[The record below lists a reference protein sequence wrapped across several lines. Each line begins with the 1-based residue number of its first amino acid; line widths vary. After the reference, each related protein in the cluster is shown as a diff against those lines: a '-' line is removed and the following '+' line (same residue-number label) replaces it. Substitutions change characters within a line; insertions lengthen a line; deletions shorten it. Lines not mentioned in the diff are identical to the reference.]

1 MLGEGSRGAT
11 LEQCITKLLLLN
23 IQIIG
28 MSATLGETK
37 EVGQFLNANIYETNF
52 RAVPLR
58 EMAKI
63 GCSIFLIDSEGKLN
77 LESERQLAVNM
88 FLCKYE
94 KFLIFILEKSKNG
107 SGWDFFASFA

>member
-37 EVGQFLNANIYETNF
+37 EIGQFLHANIYETDF

-58 EMAKI
+58 EMTKI
-63 GCSIFLIDSEGKLN
+63 GCSIFLIDSDGKIN
-77 LESERQLAVNM
+77 LESERRLAV
-88 FLCKYE
+88 
-94 KFLIFILEKSKNG
+94 KN
-107 SGWDFFASFA
+107 F